1 LVDRIAGGRN
11 RREIMRYAVIS
22 KGLTLAQL
30 EAEARRLG
38 ARDITMARLLGQV
51 FCELDEAQVK
61 ALSAVPG
68 LVIKPIKEY
77 KTDQVTVAVS
87 PVETISDVF
96 YMLRSYFNP
105 PLTGVGLTVAVL
117 DSGVRKSHQSLR
129 SKVIYEANFTTSPT
143 ADDVF
148 GHGTQ
153 VAFMIA
159 GGMHALGEKAG
170 VSPGASLMNIKVIDD
185 TGVGSDE
192 GIILGIDKVCDLA
205 EEARRKGLWPT
216 DEMYPNVINLSL
228 GGEDDGDA
236 DNPVRVACRQAS
248 QVYGLDVVAAAGNF
262 GPKMTTITLPA
273 CDPEVIAVGAIET
286 SGELVV
292 WDKSSRGPT
301 AQGET
306 KPDFVI
312 WGTNLEMASDK
323 ADDEYETKSGTSFA
337 APMLAGLTGLL
348 WESGRRAYG
357 ENWQFRWA
365 QAREL
370 AQYFSTKPQD
380 APVNKDN
387 AYGYGLPAMGTMLGQ
402 MTQVNTPT
410 QGATDMFPMVMMMS
424 MMASL
429 VGVV

>member
-1 LVDRIAGGRN
+1 
-11 RREIMRYAVIS
+11 MRYSIIS
-22 KGLTLAQL
+22 KGLTLDRL
-30 EAEARRLG
+30 EAEIKKAG
-38 ARDITMARLLGQV
+38 GRDISRTILLGQI
-51 FCELDEAQVK
+51 FCELDEDQAK
-61 ALSAVPG
+61 ALSKVSGLAV
-68 LVIKPIKEY
+68 KPMQEY
-77 KTDQVTVAVS
+77 KTNQVVTALP

-96 YMLRSYFNP
+96 YLLRSYFAV
-105 PLTGVGLTVAVL
+105 PLTGTGLTVAVL
-117 DSGVRKSHQSLR
+117 DTGIRKTHQSLLN
-129 SKVIYEANFTTSPT
+129 KVIYEANYSGSPD
-143 ADDVF
+143 ANDVF

-153 VAFMIA
+153 VAFVIA

-185 TGVGSDE
+185 TGIGSDE
-192 GIILGIDKVCDLA
+192 GIIMGIDKVCHLA
-205 EEARRKGLWPT
+205 EEARRKGLVPT
-216 DEMYPNVINLSL
+216 DEMYPNIINLSI
-228 GGEDDGDA
+228 GGEDDGDT

-273 CDPEVIAVGAIET
+273 CDPEVIAVGAVET
-286 SGELVV
+286 SGELVI

-312 WGTNLEMASDK
+312 WGTNLEMASEK
-323 ADDEYETKSGTSFA
+323 ADDEYVTKSGTSFA

-357 ENWQFRWA
+357 EGWQFKWT

-370 AQYFSTKPQD
+370 AQYFSAKPQD

-402 MTQVNTPT
+402 VAQVNAPS
-410 QGATDMFPMVMMMS
+410 QGTTDMFPMIMMMAMMSS
-424 MMASL
+424 M
-429 VGVV
+429 V

>member
-1 LVDRIAGGRN
+1 
-11 RREIMRYAVIS
+11 MRYAVIS

-30 EAEARRLG
+30 EMEVKKVG
-38 ARDITMARLLGQV
+38 ARDISRTILLGQI
-51 FCELDEAQVK
+51 FCELDEDQAK
-61 ALSAVPG
+61 ALSKISGLAV
-68 LVIKPIKEY
+68 KPMQEY
-77 KTDQVTVAVS
+77 KTNQVQTALP

-96 YMLRSYFNP
+96 YLLRSYFAV
-105 PLTGVGLTVAVL
+105 PLTGTGLTVAVL
-117 DSGVRKSHQSLR
+117 DSGIRKTHQSLLN
-129 SKVIYEANFTTSPT
+129 KVIYEANYSGSPT

-153 VAFMIA
+153 VAFVIA

-170 VSPGASLMNIKVIDD
+170 VSPGAALMNIKVIDD
-185 TGVGSDE
+185 TGIGSDE
-192 GIILGIDKVCDLA
+192 GIIMGIDKVCHLA
-205 EEARRKGLWPT
+205 EEARRKGLVPT
-216 DEMYPNVINLSL
+216 DEMYPNIINLSL
-228 GGEDDGDA
+228 GGEDDGDP

-248 QVYGLDVVAAAGNF
+248 QIYGLDVVAAAGNF

-273 CDPEVIAVGAIET
+273 CDPEVIAVGAVET
-286 SGELVV
+286 SGELVI

-312 WGTNLEMASDK
+312 WGTNLEMASEK
-323 ADDEYETKSGTSFA
+323 ADDEYVTKSGTSFS
-337 APMLAGLTGLL
+337 APMLAGLTGLF

-357 ENWQFRWA
+357 EGWQFKWT

-370 AQYFSTKPQD
+370 AQYFSAKPQD

-402 MTQVNTPT
+402 VAQVNAPS
-410 QGATDMFPMVMMMS
+410 QGTTDVFPMMMMMA
-424 MMASL
+424 MMASM
-429 VGVV
+429 V